1 MTIERDKTRR
11 ELQDIFALIDHAKT
25 LKTRKDGVILKEEI
39 IPVELKNGKIIS
51 KDEIIREKG
60 NFYDSKNLKPVFRK
74 EGKDFETNSSI
85 MIDGASVVLIM
96 NEEKA
101 IELGY

>member
-1 MTIERDKTRR
+1 MTIERDKTPR

-74 EGKDFETNSSI
+74 DFETNSSI